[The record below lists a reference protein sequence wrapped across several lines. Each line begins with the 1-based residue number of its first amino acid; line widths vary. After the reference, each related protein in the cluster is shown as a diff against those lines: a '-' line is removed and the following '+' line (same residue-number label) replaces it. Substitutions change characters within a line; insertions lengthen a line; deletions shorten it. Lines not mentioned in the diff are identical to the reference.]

1 MFDRPELGE
10 RCAIVH
16 IDFKSRQIA
25 SLEESDL
32 EEFKALVNSTDAEI
46 INILTGSKDK
56 PSAKFFIG
64 TGKLDELKVIVK
76 SQKIELILFNHK
88 LTPSQQR
95 NIEKELECRVLD
107 RTGLIL
113 DIFAQR
119 ARTFEGKLQVE
130 LAQLS
135 YMATR
140 LVRGWTHLER
150 QKGGIGLRGPGEKQ
164 LELDKRMLNL
174 RIKQIKKGLTKVKNR
189 REMSRNS
196 RKKSHIQ
203 TISLV
208 GYTNAGKSTLFN
220 ALTNAHIYVAD
231 KLFAT
236 LDPTLRK
243 LDIPQFGE
251 VILADTVGFIKN
263 LPHQLVESFQ
273 ATLEETQEADLIL
286 HVIDCADKNRDEHIQ
301 AVNEVL
307 AELETQD
314 IPKLCIYN
322 KIDQLDNPNISE
334 PRIDYSDK
342 NIPSKVW
349 LSAANK
355 NGFDELFEAIALLL
369 KPNRFKETLSLS
381 PKYGALRSDLFK
393 NQCVINE
400 SVDAEGNMILD
411 VIIDHIDLQQLNKK
425 YKINLEDFIKN

>member
-16 IDFKSRQIA
+16 IDFKSRQI
-25 SLEESDL
+25 SSIEESDL
-32 EEFKALVNSTDAEI
+32 EEFKALVNSTDAET
-46 INILTGSKDK
+46 INILTGTKDK

-76 SQKIELILFNHK
+76 SQKIELILFNHS
-88 LTPSQQR
+88 LSPSQQR

-189 REMSRNS
+189 RELSRNS

-286 HVIDCADKNRDEHIQ
+286 HVIDCADKNRDEHVQ

-314 IPKLCIYN
+314 VPKLCIYN
-322 KIDQLDNPNISE
+322 KIDKLDNPNISE

-349 LSAANK
+349 LSAFNK

-369 KPNRFKETLSLS
+369 KPNRFKETLRLS
-381 PKYGALRSDLFK
+381 PEYGALRSDLFK
-393 NQCVINE
+393 NQCVITEIIEDNG
-400 SVDAEGNMILD
+400 DMILD
-411 VIIDHIDLQQLNKK
+411 VVIDYIDLMQLNKK
-425 YKINLEDFIKN
+425 YKINLEDFINN